1 MKNLKNF
8 TDEAILIASFIIIAI
23 AIIYNLK
30 N

>member
-8 TDEAILIASFIIIAI
+8 TDEAILIVSFIIIAI